1 MRAFLLIVFFLSMAV
16 AESARAASNYTATYP
31 EYDPLQNEL
40 RDVTAGYKTLDRFV
54 NGLKELSS
62 RSVFSFDLN
71 LRGVSAVLGTD
82 GPTFLILDIPS
93 LGIQEFF
100 SGSTADETFEA
111 LRRFLRQGD
120 QASRLQRELVRTS
133 PFDPVAG
140 NPTSLMARAVAHDF
154 NSAFSAFATNIME
167 GQAWLAQAGGALP
180 PGAAPRVF
188 KPNPGLGGGYGNF
201 HDQGLTA
208 QSITIPLSLTV
219 RSDLDPRRQFAV
231 SLPLTLTD
239 VEGAMTYSGLLG
251 ASFRLP
257 IVRPW
262 ALTGSLGYSRSN
274 ASDLGV
280 NSQIVSAS
288 VTSSFQI
295 RTQVADIAIGNMVGY
310 YKTLKTS
317 DVDPKVSNTVFR
329 NGVMVSH
336 PAPAFLGAARSVE
349 YSLVNTYYTGTDLY
363 LNTYN
368 EIGIAVGNN
377 KRADSVRTH
386 LQGNLTYLFSSKTKG
401 LMLGLGYWF

>member
-1 MRAFLLIVFFLSMAV
+1 MRALLVVLLLLGALLSHSV
-16 AESARAASNYTATYP
+16 RAASNYTATYP
-31 EYDPLQNEL
+31 EYDPSQNQL
-40 RDVTAGYKTLDRFV
+40 RDVTAGYKTLDQFV

-62 RSVFSFDLN
+62 GSVFGFDLSI
-71 LRGVSAVLGTD
+71 RGLSASLSTD
-82 GPTFLILDIPS
+82 GPLFLQLDIPS
-93 LGIQEFF
+93 LGISQFF
-100 SGSTADETFEA
+100 TASTAEENFEN
-111 LRRFLRQGD
+111 LRRFLTQGD
-120 QASRLQRELVRTS
+120 QASRLQRELARTS

-167 GQAWLAQAGGALP
+167 GQAWLAQASGALP

-188 KPNPGLGGGYGNF
+188 RPNPGVGGAYGNF

-208 QSITIPLSLTV
+208 QSVTIPLSLTV

-231 SLPLTLTD
+231 SLPLTLTN
-239 VEGAMTYSGLLG
+239 VEGAMAYSGLLG

-274 ASDLGV
+274 ANDFGI

-288 VTSSFQI
+288 ITSSFQI
-295 RTQVADIAIGNMVGY
+295 RTTAADIAIGNMVGY

-317 DVDPKVSNTVFR
+317 DVDPKISNTVFR

-349 YSLVNTYYTGTDLY
+349 YSLVNTYYAGTDLY